1 MSHPYRSQF
10 ERTGQTDD
18 ERIESITMLPPPEH
32 LIRFFPIRG
41 TAVETLVADTRSSI
55 RRIMRGEDE
64 SGPSGRTGPPASSP
78 AAPTP
83 APRAVA
89 WPWQRVP
96 AEAATPAPLLP
107 EDRWERA
114 KVLQWLFFEQYS
126 HEPCIAVSRFI
137 RKYLPPDHPRRATL
151 DTLKA
156 SGNEALAAMERHL
169 ARLPW
174 FGGERYSIA
183 DIALFAYTHVADEA
197 GIDLGAYPRIERW
210 LKHVMQ
216 TPGFVPMRN
225 D

>member
-1 MSHPYRSQF
+1 MITLYGMSSSGNCYKLQLACAQL
-10 ERTGQTDD
+10 G
-18 ERIESITMLPPPEH
+18 IEHAWEEIDIT
-32 LIRFFPIRG
+32 
-41 TAVETLVADTRSSI
+41 
-55 RRIMRGEDE
+55 RGENLSPEFLAMNDRGKVPVMKLE
-64 SGPSGRTGPPASSP
+64 DGRTMSESNAILNYLAQGSA
-78 AAPTP
+78 
-83 APRAVA
+83 
-89 WPWQRVP
+89 
-96 AEAATPAPLLP
+96 LLP
-107 EDRWERA
+107 DDRWERA

-137 RKYLPPDHPRRATL
+137 RKYLPSDHPRRSTL
-151 DTLKA
+151 DALHA

>member
-1 MSHPYRSQF
+1 MITLYGMSSSGNCYKLQLACAQL
-10 ERTGQTDD
+10 G
-18 ERIESITMLPPPEH
+18 IEHDWEEVDIT
-32 LIRFFPIRG
+32 
-41 TAVETLVADTRSSI
+41 
-55 RRIMRGEDE
+55 RGENLSPEFLALNDRGKVPVMKLE
-64 SGPSGRTGPPASSP
+64 DGRTMSESNAILAYLAQGSA
-78 AAPTP
+78 
-83 APRAVA
+83 
-89 WPWQRVP
+89 
-96 AEAATPAPLLP
+96 LLP
-107 EDRWERA
+107 DDRWERA

-137 RKYLPPDHPRRATL
+137 RKYLPPDHPRRSTL
-151 DTLKA
+151 DALHA

-216 TPGFVPMRN
+216 APGFVPMRN